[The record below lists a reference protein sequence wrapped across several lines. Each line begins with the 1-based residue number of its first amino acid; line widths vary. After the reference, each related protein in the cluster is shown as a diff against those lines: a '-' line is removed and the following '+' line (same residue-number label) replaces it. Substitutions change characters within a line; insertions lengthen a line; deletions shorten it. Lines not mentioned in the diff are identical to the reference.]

1 MPLPFGKLDHARLA
15 RLLAEFSGATDPAV
29 LVGPRVGLDAAALEV
44 GGQKL
49 VTATDP
55 ITFATDRIGWY
66 AVQVN
71 ANDVA
76 VMGAEPRWMQVCLLL
91 PPCEAEQ
98 VEGIFRDL
106 HAAAAEYGIA
116 LIGGHTEIAHG
127 LDRPVVVTTMMGLA
141 ERLVTAADAR
151 AGDEVILTK
160 GVALEGAAVVAREM
174 GERGALR
181 ARPEAAS
188 ALPTD
193 VIQRAAGYLDDPG
206 ISVVAE
212 ARLAVHHGA
221 HALHDPTEGG
231 LVTGLWEMAEASG
244 LGVEA
249 DLDQVAVLPD
259 AEALCCAFGLDVFR
273 TLASGALL
281 IACPR
286 ERLEGLL
293 AALAAEQIAAK
304 SIGRFVHGSRT
315 LRKGGRVFALRP
327 SAQDELTKLFE

>member
-15 RLLAEFSGATDPAV
+15 RLLEEFGGAADPAV

-49 VTATDP
+49 VIATDP

-91 PPCEAEQ
+91 PPCEEER
-98 VEGIFRDL
+98 VEAIFRDL
-106 HAAAAEYGIA
+106 HAAAAKYGIA
-116 LIGGHTEIAHG
+116 LIGGHTEITHG
-127 LDRPVVVTTMMGLA
+127 LDRPVVVTTMMGPA
-141 ERLVTAADAR
+141 ERLVTAADAQV
-151 AGDEVILTK
+151 GDEVILTK
-160 GVALEGAAVVAREM
+160 GIAIEGAAVVAREM
-174 GERGALR
+174 GEGGPLRGR
-181 ARPEAAS
+181 SGAAA
-188 ALPTD
+188 ALPAE
-193 VIQRAAGYLDDPG
+193 VVQRAAGYLDDPG

-212 ARLAVHHGA
+212 ARLAVCHGA

-244 LGVEA
+244 LGMEA
-249 DLDQVAVLPD
+249 DLDRVAVLPD
-259 AEALCCAFGLDVFR
+259 AETLCGAFGLDVFR

-281 IACPR
+281 IACPA
-286 ERLEGLL
+286 EGVEALL
-293 AALAAEQIAAK
+293 AALAAEGIAAG
-304 SIGRFVHGSRT
+304 SIGRFVRGGRT
-315 LRKGGRVFALRP
+315 LRQGGRVFPLRP